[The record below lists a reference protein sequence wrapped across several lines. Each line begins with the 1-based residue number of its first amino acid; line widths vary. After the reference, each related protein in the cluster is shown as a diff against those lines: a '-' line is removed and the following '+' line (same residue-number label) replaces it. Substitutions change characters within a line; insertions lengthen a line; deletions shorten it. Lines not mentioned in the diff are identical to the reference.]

1 MGVLG
6 PESPAPGGP
15 SWVGPRGSQ
24 GLKVG
29 GAGRPEM
36 GEPDMASAA
45 ELVVSSYQ
53 GHVLRISEA

>member
-29 GAGRPEM
+29 GGR
-36 GEPDMASAA
+36 
-45 ELVVSSYQ
+45 
-53 GHVLRISEA
+53 EA